1 MPDIWD
7 QAAKEL
13 TKEDP
18 WAAAEHQL
26 GKTQARFKTRAQ
38 IDKEVTSNP
47 TLLESGALGLERLTG
62 FKPVGDLARWAQ
74 ASEVEARTAPPQESP
89 GFVRSVVDSFV
100 HPIDAVGKGATQV
113 SAALRADQN
122 LQEGES
128 LTFDEQLGRVAQG
141 TGGAFSMLAP
151 IGSLAGVGALGKA
164 GATLVTQGGKAAAT
178 QLARSAAAPVAGLAG
193 GAVGGTLSGEAT
205 KLMGG
210 GPGAQALAQLSGGIT
225 GGSLGAR
232 AGYQRAYPAPLPQA
246 TAPVVDVP
254 RPIRG
259 LLAEPTV
266 DQPVGTVVP
275 RPGMTPGRFEQTTSS
290 YAELPS
296 GPSRR
301 IPRATGGDDVEA
313 RARVQSELGPSAYVL
328 PERLLAQG
336 AEQLEFAADAAQ
348 RGYGTASTNAGRALY
363 KTGLEDGP
371 RSITVPETEA
381 VFPPPPQQSMGT
393 RQVPV
398 SQALKELPALEAR
411 YGKRVDL
418 LESMRQRLND
428 QTLPPARRQ
437 QLEAN
442 VQQLEPIAKYI
453 QSLREWQGRF
463 AQAKTAPAS
472 SATSAA
478 GGRTATQLEADAQ
491 RATGVVGVVPRT
503 MREKVGVWAE
513 DQYRQH
519 LNPEHPMNV
528 RERASGAAGERP
540 VDATTGEPLAAYSPA
555 RYTAWMRRGSPG
567 VDQEIMDHPM
577 HAELNK
583 LGTLA
588 TMKELGLNTAKGVV
602 QTITQGLSP
611 VQQKFEHYLK
621 VRTDLEDLQQGRSMT
636 HGIYKDAAG
645 VEYTPTLAELQNVVA
660 TRAPVFGK
668 AAAALYDFRDQFIRK
683 PLLEAGLLKPQM
695 YADFVANYKEHTPQQ
710 RALGPTGL
718 FDLELRQTA
727 PHQAPAGQG
736 ALGVKVPV
744 MAKKGS
750 GLQAVDVLANV
761 LDEAH
766 QAHRLARANAA
777 GKLVVKPAAVADA
790 QGNIVTPAKVGGE
803 DMVRYP
809 PGVEVN
815 PKQIGLGM
823 DVVRTY
829 ENGEFVDTVMPQAL
843 AESLRVG
850 IRQGAPTAA
859 NKAWDAI
866 NGLAKAGFTSLRAGF
881 ALVSNVPLTGQEVAA
896 KSRGG
901 LGSAAN
907 LVRYAPEWA
916 LSRALPHGVKLEGKM
931 GQALGHARANPGPFM
946 RRLIQETEPVPG
958 RILKDAA
965 GNVTGINL
973 TAAFENARRSGAGGA
988 LGVMHEGN
996 PRTMAESILYPPNT
1010 LGYWARSFRHPLQR
1024 LGHLAQRTAHV
1035 MSVDELGRIAA
1046 DRATLTRARGGMVRD
1061 KGVLRR
1067 YTEEEAQA
1075 EGARDAIESLSD
1087 FTLLTP
1093 TIKGLQLL
1101 APFVNPALQST
1112 RVHAKGMAGHRGVDG
1127 QRQEAVA
1134 VSAAALGGYLS
1145 TLYNLSDPSR
1155 AKHFLS
1161 MSTDDRSRG
1170 WTWVSPD
1177 QQDEGPKRFT
1187 GHIVALDG
1195 PMRVAADA
1203 ARGVAERQFGAPD
1216 KYDTNGARQT
1226 LTRALENL
1234 SGLSSDES
1242 WFLNLGMQLGYGL
1255 RPDGSKLDGVRG
1267 NAEASDLAKGMARV
1281 TGKGPGHMQAVI
1293 NVVPGS
1299 QYVFPRARPRDPYYT
1314 TNPAMAPMLEIEKRL
1329 RTVPANRVF
1338 EERAL
1343 QRLEAARKRGWK

>member
-122 LQEGES
+122 LQEDES

-141 TGGAFSMLAP
+141 TGGALSMLAP

-232 AGYQRAYPAPLPQA
+232 AGYQRAYSPQM
-246 TAPVVDVP
+246 TSVP
-254 RPIRG
+254 
-259 LLAEPTV
+259 
-266 DQPVGTVVP
+266 GT
-275 RPGMTPGRFEQTTSS
+275 
-290 YAELPS
+290 
-296 GPSRR
+296 
-301 IPRATGGDDVEA
+301 
-313 RARVQSELGPSAYVL
+313 
-328 PERLLAQG
+328 
-336 AEQLEFAADAAQ
+336 
-348 RGYGTASTNAGRALY
+348 
-363 KTGLEDGP
+363 
-371 RSITVPETEA
+371 
-381 VFPPPPQQSMGT
+381 PPPPVQ
-393 RQVPV
+393 
-398 SQALKELPALEAR
+398 PA
-411 YGKRVDL
+411 G
-418 LESMRQRLND
+418 
-428 QTLPPARRQ
+428 
-437 QLEAN
+437 
-442 VQQLEPIAKYI
+442 
-453 QSLREWQGRF
+453 G
-463 AQAKTAPAS
+463 APAGVRGV
-472 SATSAA
+472 AE
-478 GGRTATQLEADAQ
+478 LEADAQ

-503 MREKVGVWAE
+503 MREKIGVWAE

-683 PLLEAGLLKPQM
+683 PLLEAGLLKPQT

-777 GKLVVKPAAVADA
+777 GKLVVKPAAEADA
-790 QGNIVTPAKVGGE
+790 QGNIVSPHKVGGE